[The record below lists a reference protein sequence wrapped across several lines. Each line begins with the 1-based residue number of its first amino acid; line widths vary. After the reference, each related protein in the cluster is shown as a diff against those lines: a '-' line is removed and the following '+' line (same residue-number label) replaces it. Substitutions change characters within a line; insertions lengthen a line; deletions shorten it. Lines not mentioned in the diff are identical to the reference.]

1 MGVTLISMAGRAFR
15 RLGGPRAR
23 RPLLVIAVAILI
35 GGGLALWAR
44 IGLNRL
50 LHIGPPAV
58 IAVTVEARGEFCGT
72 PSLYL
77 VPVAGGGDRTDYRA
91 VVDVLGGPNRFPGL
105 AGEIAA
111 PVLALP
117 ESRRPGVGL
126 GRGLPD
132 RCAEV
137 RLRIEGDFGAVGEIE
152 DGAATTVVSERP
164 GLAVVSYRRPEEP
177 GPTAAT
183 ATATAR
189 FTLFGVDDLWQ
200 FGHKRAQFLN
210 GGREG
215 VNVFLYE
222 EEGYLFLN
230 ENFAFV
236 RPPNVRRGFVDIHL
250 ERMGGRY
257 ASSADVV
264 RRRPTSDLELQQSLI
279 NLSTV
284 FGIGVSLLVEG
295 VLILLVSA
303 VGAMRPTDGDGP

>member
-23 RPLLVIAVAILI
+23 LPLLVIGVAILI

-44 IGLNRL
+44 VGLNRL
-50 LHIGPPAV
+50 LHIGPTAV
-58 IAVTVEARGEFCGT
+58 IAVTVETQGDFCGT

-77 VPVAGGGDRTDYRA
+77 VPVAGGADRTDYRA
-91 VVDVLGGPNRFPGL
+91 IVDVLGGPNRFPGL

-126 GRGLPD
+126 GRGLGD

-137 RLRIEGDFGAVGEIE
+137 RLRIEGDFGAVADIA
-152 DGAATTVVSERP
+152 DGTATTVASESP
-164 GLAVVSYRRPEEP
+164 GLVVVSYRLPEVP

-183 ATATAR
+183 AR
-189 FTLFGVDDLWQ
+189 FTLRGVDDLWQ

-264 RRRPTSDLELQQSLI
+264 RRRPTSDLELQQALL
-279 NLSTV
+279 NLSTL

-303 VGAMRPTDGDGP
+303 VGAMRPPNGGGT

>member
-1 MGVTLISMAGRAFR
+1 M
-15 RLGGPRAR
+15 
-23 RPLLVIAVAILI
+23 
-35 GGGLALWAR
+35 
-44 IGLNRL
+44 
-50 LHIGPPAV
+50 
-58 IAVTVEARGEFCGT
+58 
-72 PSLYL
+72 
-77 VPVAGGGDRTDYRA
+77 
-91 VVDVLGGPNRFPGL
+91 
-105 AGEIAA
+105 
-111 PVLALP
+111 
-117 ESRRPGVGL
+117 
-126 GRGLPD
+126 
-132 RCAEV
+132 
-137 RLRIEGDFGAVGEIE
+137 RLRIEGDFGAVDEI
-152 DGAATTVVSERP
+152 DAGPATTMTSGRP
-164 GLAVVSYRRPEEP
+164 GLAVVSYRLPEDP

-183 ATATAR
+183 AR
-189 FTLFGVDDLWQ
+189 FTLRGVDDLWQ

-264 RRRPTSDLELQQSLI
+264 RRRPTSDLELQQALI

-295 VLILLVSA
+295 VLILLVAAAGS
-303 VGAMRPTDGDGP
+303 MRGPNGDGGAPPV